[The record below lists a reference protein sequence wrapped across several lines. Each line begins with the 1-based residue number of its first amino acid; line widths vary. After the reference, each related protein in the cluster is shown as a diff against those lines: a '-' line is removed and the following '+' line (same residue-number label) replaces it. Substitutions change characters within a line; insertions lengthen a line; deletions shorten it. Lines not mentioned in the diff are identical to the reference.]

1 MIILKD
7 KTKIKCLKK
16 NIRIYIRGIIN
27 LISIHK
33 SNFRRI
39 INREFTTIKL
49 STNVKNITEKYQ
61 NSMEH

>member
-1 MIILKD
+1 MF
-7 KTKIKCLKK
+7 KK

-33 SNFRRI
+33 SNFRNI
-39 INREFTTIKL
+39 INSEFTTIKL